1 MYIIDTDVLSALRK
15 RERNP
20 EVARWLA
27 DQRATDLYLS
37 VVSIGE
43 IERRLAAVKGQDPA
57 FAAQLE
63 DWLDAL
69 QRLHGDRI
77 LPVDL
82 SVARR
87 WGHLAQE
94 AGDAGPDLLIA
105 ATALEHGLTVVTSNT
120 RHFEPTGVPVL
131 DPSKPTD
138 GTTHTRYQPTPR
150 RRGSSTGE

>member
-1 MYIIDTDVLSALRK
+1 MYIIDTDVLSALRN

-27 DQRATDLYLS
+27 DQRTADLHLS

-43 IERRLAAVKGQDPA
+43 IERGLAAVKNRDPA
-57 FAAQLE
+57 FAARLK

-69 QRLHGDRI
+69 LRHYRDRI

-87 WGHLAQE
+87 WGVLSRGLGH
-94 AGDAGPDLLIA
+94 AGSDLLIA
-105 ATALEHGLTVVTSNT
+105 ATALEHGLTVVTRNI
-120 RHFEPTGVPVL
+120 RHFQPTAVPVL
-131 DPSKPTD
+131 DPSSPT
-138 GTTHTRYQPTPR
+138 GPASGSERGRTPPLS
-150 RRGSSTGE
+150 GGQ